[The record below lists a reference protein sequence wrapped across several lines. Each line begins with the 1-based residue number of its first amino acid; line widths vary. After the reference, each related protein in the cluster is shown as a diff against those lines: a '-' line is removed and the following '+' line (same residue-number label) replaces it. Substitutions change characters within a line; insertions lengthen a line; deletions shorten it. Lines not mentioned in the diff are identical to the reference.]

1 MISWNKKYLILV
13 ILLAVFIIHGVVTAS
28 IPKPEGYVNDFANV
42 LNSQSE
48 AEISAV
54 AKSLADNQGV
64 ELAVVTISSVAP
76 EPAKM
81 YATKLFNEWGIGGPE
96 DSGLLILV
104 VTESREIEVETGYGV
119 EGALPDGKVG
129 AILDQFVIPHLARN
143 DYSRGLVE
151 AAKAYQ
157 AELLGESFLLE
168 QKNPQSSSEL
178 KGFLIFLAIVVIVL
192 MNARKRPPGVS
203 GGSGSGGTR
212 RKTVYPTHIP
222 RTGSGRSGGIGGGRS
237 GGFGGFGGGRS
248 GGGGAGRK
256 F

>member
-1 MISWNKKYLILV
+1 MV
-13 ILLAVFIIHGVVTAS
+13 ILLAAFIINGVVTAS
-28 IPKPEGYVNDFANV
+28 IPKPVGYVNDFANV

-64 ELAVVTISSVAP
+64 ELAVVTIPSVEP
-76 EPAKM
+76 EPVKM
-81 YATKLFNEWGIGGPE
+81 YTTRLFSEWGIGGPE

-143 DYSRGLVE
+143 DWNRGLVE

-168 QKNPQSSSEL
+168 QKNPQRSSEL

-192 MNARKRPPGVS
+192 INARKRPPGVS

-212 RKTVYPTHIP
+212 RKTVVYPTRIP
-222 RTGSGRSGGIGGGRS
+222 RTNSGRSGGIGGGRS
-237 GGFGGFGGGRS
+237 GSFGGFGGGRS